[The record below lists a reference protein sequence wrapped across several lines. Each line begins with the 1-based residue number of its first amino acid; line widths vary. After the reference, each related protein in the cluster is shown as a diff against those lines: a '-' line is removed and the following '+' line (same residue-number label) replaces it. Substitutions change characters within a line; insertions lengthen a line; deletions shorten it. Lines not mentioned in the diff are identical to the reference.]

1 MASRRDNLREDA
13 QLRIMRLID
22 LNPELSYRKIAEMVG
37 ISNGAAYYVVTE
49 LIKKGFLK
57 LENFKNNPQKRQ
69 YAYLLTP
76 KGIREK
82 SILTFRFIE
91 RKKLEFSELREE
103 IRTLEEEVGIY
114 VEGKTKVK
122 KNSYRKNK

>member
-1 MASRRDNLREDA
+1 MASKRENQREDA
-13 QLRIMRLID
+13 QLRVMRLID
-22 LNPELSYRKIAEMVG
+22 LNPRLSYRKIAEMVG
-37 ISNGAAYYVVTE
+37 ISNGAAYYVVTA
-49 LIKKGFLK
+49 LVKKGFLK

-91 RKKLEFSELREE
+91 RKKLEFDELREE
-103 IRTLEEEVGIY
+103 IRILEEEVGIN
-114 VEGKTKVK
+114 VE
-122 KNSYRKNK
+122 KNQKEKE

>member
-13 QLRIMRLID
+13 QLRIMRLIY
-22 LNPELSYRKIAEMVG
+22 LNPQLSYRKIAELVG
-37 ISNGAAYYVVTE
+37 ISNGAAYYVVTA

-69 YAYLLTP
+69 YTYLLTP

-82 SILTFRFIE
+82 SILTYRFIE

-103 IRTLEEEVGIY
+103 IRILEEEVGVY
-114 VEGKTKVK
+114 VEEKTKLK
-122 KNSYRKNK
+122 KNKHRKNK

>member
-13 QLRIMRLID
+13 QLRIMRLIY
-22 LNPELSYRKIAEMVG
+22 LNPQLSYRKIAELVG
-37 ISNGAAYYVVTE
+37 ISNGAAYYVVTA

-69 YAYLLTP
+69 YTYLLTP

-82 SILTFRFIE
+82 SILTYRFIE
-91 RKKLEFSELREE
+91 RKKVEFSELREE
-103 IRTLEEEVGIY
+103 IRILEEEVGVY
-114 VEGKTKVK
+114 VEEKTKLK
-122 KNSYRKNK
+122 KNKHRKNK

>member
-1 MASRRDNLREDA
+1 
-13 QLRIMRLID
+13 
-22 LNPELSYRKIAEMVG
+22 MVG
-37 ISNGAAYYVVTE
+37 ISNGAAYYVVTA
-49 LIKKGFLK
+49 LVKKGFLK

-91 RKKLEFSELREE
+91 RKKLEFDELREE
-103 IRTLEEEVGIY
+103 IRILEEEVGIN
-114 VEGKTKVK
+114 VE
-122 KNSYRKNK
+122 KNQKEKE

>member
-1 MASRRDNLREDA
+1 
-13 QLRIMRLID
+13 MRLIY
-22 LNPELSYRKIAEMVG
+22 LNPQLSYRKIAELVG
-37 ISNGAAYYVVTE
+37 ISNGAAYYVVTA

-69 YAYLLTP
+69 YTYLLTP

-82 SILTFRFIE
+82 SILTYRFIE

-103 IRTLEEEVGIY
+103 IRILEEEVGVY
-114 VEGKTKVK
+114 VEEKTKLK
-122 KNSYRKNK
+122 KNKHRKNK